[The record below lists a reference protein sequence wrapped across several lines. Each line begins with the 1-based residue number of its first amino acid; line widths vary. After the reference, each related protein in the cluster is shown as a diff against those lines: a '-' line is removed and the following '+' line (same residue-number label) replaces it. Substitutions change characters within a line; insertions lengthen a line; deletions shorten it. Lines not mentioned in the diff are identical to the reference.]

1 MAYEKK
7 TEKYQ
12 NYKSTG
18 IMLIVFGMA
27 GLLFILISLLNCM
40 KIINIS
46 FLNNSFI
53 NINGAT
59 DILYD
64 AVMTLVF
71 LMFFLYGIFSIIKS
85 VKFKSEISNEESKI
99 ENIKSYIHD
108 NFTYKFFAD
117 KFGET
122 GDEIYYDR
130 TDFIRNEINKKF
142 ELNDEKFKDH
152 IIEELYQE
160 IFESDDKI

>member
-71 LMFFLYGIFSIIKS
+71 LMFFSYGIFSLINMFCILLSIS
-85 VKFKSEISNEESKI
+85 V
-99 ENIKSYIHD
+99 
-108 NFTYKFFAD
+108 KFFAD